1 MTLCTD
7 VCGAAQHKS
16 GAPHVRMRHT
26 MPNRINI
33 PSKHANENRRQ
44 RFADQHE
51 RDIRFRRALSVRI
64 KALERE
70 IKDDIDELE
79 ACERHCEAL
88 IATVIDKQEQR
99 RQLSDTAWRL
109 TGRIERREV
118 VAA

>member
-51 RDIRFRRALSVRI
+51 RDITFRKALGIRVRALDQ
-64 KALERE
+64 E
-70 IKDDIDELE
+70 ISTHVDELE
-79 ACERHCEAL
+79 ELERHCEEL
-88 IATVIDKQEQR
+88 IATIIDKQTQK
-99 RQLSDTAWRL
+99 RQLRDIAWRL